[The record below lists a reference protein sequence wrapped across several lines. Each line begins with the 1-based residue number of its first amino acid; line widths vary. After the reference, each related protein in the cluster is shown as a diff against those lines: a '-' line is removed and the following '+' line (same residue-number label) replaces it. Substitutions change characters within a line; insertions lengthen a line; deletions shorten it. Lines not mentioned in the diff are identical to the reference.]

1 MGETCECM
9 GSEPPFIRRPSSCPE
24 GKDGSDE
31 IVDGTGKLALRAEL
45 LTEANEHQ
53 GLDRGVP
60 GNGFHGRPSVADAAA
75 GDRPRER
82 I

>member
-1 MGETCECM
+1 
-9 GSEPPFIRRPSSCPE
+9 
-24 GKDGSDE
+24 
-31 IVDGTGKLALRAEL
+31 
-45 LTEANEHQ
+45 
-53 GLDRGVP
+53 LDRGVP